1 MRLFQL
7 VRCEFIKNFS
17 VKKLIVTLIVL
28 TLCCFGLIKF
38 EEFYGGAK
46 STTEPLSI
54 DQFNKEYENAKRK
67 YAKLDDV
74 IVGGLFETY
83 EEVKPV
89 YEKTY
94 QLIGDT
100 AEDVWQNQS
109 LHSFAYYN
117 AQYQALKQLK
127 ENYQNPKIG
136 KYLEDEKIE
145 DEYYG
150 LSMVVGPYYFSA
162 LKRFYDKPIEEIS
175 RELLF
180 LEKNVS
186 LLKES
191 IQKNA
196 YYLSEQ
202 FEYNYLTFE
211 SEKRDLPMEKSVVE
225 RYQYVTQNKIMD
237 KNDFRAINAR
247 KYQSLFYTEDRYKT
261 PTLEDYHNGYVNMT
275 FNSYEASKRYYQIM
289 AKEDFK
295 QKEVIKY
302 AMEHDLKH
310 DLYLKGDDA
319 TDFYLSSKNFM
330 NLGLHLGLVIMFLS
344 AIYHAGIVAKE
355 HDKGTVKL
363 LLTKPIK
370 REKILLSKI
379 LYLILDTYL
388 LWLLGSLIMFFIVGF
403 YSGFGDLF
411 TSKLILSHGKVR
423 EINYWLWYFKE
434 LFICGIPICCFQVVL
449 FSLSALTLSTSL
461 TASIISILTVFSFM
475 IWFLISQLGLTFL
488 SFLCYTPIPY
498 LDYWMVRYNSRY
510 YLESIV
516 RENLFSNYG
525 IVIGLVVAV
534 VCTLVTIFIYKKR
547 DIKN

>member
-28 TLCCFGLIKF
+28 SLCCFGLIKF

-54 DQFNKEYENAKRK
+54 NQFNSDYENAKKK
-67 YAKLDDV
+67 YATVDRV
-74 IVGGLFETY
+74 IVDGLFETY
-83 EEVKPV
+83 EEVKPI

-100 AEDVWQNQS
+100 TEEVWQHES
-109 LHSFAYYN
+109 LRSFAYYTT
-117 AQYQALKQLK
+117 QYQALKQLK
-127 ENYQNPKIG
+127 ENYQNPIIR
-136 KYLEDEKIE
+136 KYLEDEKID
-145 DEYYG
+145 DEYYEF
-150 LSMVVGPYYFSA
+150 SIHMEPYYFST
-162 LKRFYDKPIEEIS
+162 LKRFSDKSIEEID
-175 RELLF
+175 REFKF

-186 LLKES
+186 LLKDS
-191 IQKNA
+191 ILENA

-202 FEYNYLTFE
+202 FEYNYLMFE
-211 SEKRDLPMEKSVVE
+211 AEKRDLPIEKVVIE
-225 RYQYVTQNKIMD
+225 RYQYVIQNKIMN

-247 KYQSLFYTEDRYKT
+247 EYQSLFYAEDRYKT

-275 FNSYEASKRYYQIM
+275 FNSYEASKRYYHIM

-310 DLYLKGDDA
+310 DLYLKGDDVM
-319 TDFYLSSKNFM
+319 DFYLSSKNFM

-379 LYLILDTYL
+379 LYLIFDTYL
-388 LWLLGSLIMFFIVGF
+388 LWLLGSLIMFLIVGI

-411 TSKLILSHGKVR
+411 TPKLILSHGKVV

-449 FSLSALTLSTSL
+449 FSLSTLTLSTSL

-475 IWFLISQLGLTFL
+475 VWFLISQLGLTFL

-534 VCTLVTIFIYKKR
+534 VCALITIFIYKKR